1 MVLFPKG
8 ITLVFL
14 VTSLEKP
21 WEVLKGVGRGHQM
34 VKTTDADQS
43 GRAQFETQLGF
54 WQALGSLQANSL
66 SPGKSSR
73 APQQQNG
80 RAQLSFSCSTS
91 CLQREKALE
100 HWCSG
105 SRTQENQ
112 VQLQW
117 MHTKITW
124 AWNCHKTVTSNCQP
138 SAGMPELWEQALT
151 LKSKLGLRNG
161 RGSWSLSLSSWKHQ
175 PLDCWVDDEH
185 LYSERE
191 V

>member
-1 MVLFPKG
+1 MQIRVEGLN
-8 ITLVFL
+8 
-14 VTSLEKP
+14 
-21 WEVLKGVGRGHQM
+21 LKHNLDFDKHLALSRQILYHQ
-34 VKTTDADQS
+34 VK
-43 GRAQFETQLGF
+43 AQEPL
-54 WQALGSLQANSL
+54 
-66 SPGKSSR
+66 SSR
-73 APQQQNG
+73 MGEPSSALAVQPPASKEK
-80 RAQLSFSCSTS
+80 RHLSTG
-91 CLQREKALE
+91 AA
-100 HWCSG
+100 G